1 MAPGNI
7 VEYIDRQKIVCA
19 AVLEIKNERLRLL
32 TENNREVKLSA
43 ARLSHRGKMSV
54 NLSAGRDKASD
65 SLKERA
71 NRRKSLA
78 GEIDIRE
85 LWEVLS
91 PEQEW
96 IDLQT
101 MTAFCFPDSP
111 TDDHESAVIR
121 ALFAD
126 RLYFRFNQDQF
137 FPHTEEQVEQINA
150 KAREE
155 ARKQR
160 ITENG
165 GDWIK
170 SVLSGKDTGLLSAHP
185 QFTEEQQDW
194 IRILQSY
201 YLFEKESPQW
211 ELGRDMLARA
221 GITDIGNLFHFF
233 VKLGIWN
240 PDENIDLHRYGVP
253 TDFPEKLM
261 ECIASRNRF
270 FEIRSAG
277 SRRRDLT
284 GLPIITIDGQ
294 ATLDFDDALSLER
307 KEDHY
312 VLGVH
317 IADVGHFVEKGSPLD
332 REAVQRGS
340 SIYMPDR
347 KISMLPQCL
356 AEDQCSLK
364 AGELRPAT
372 STLIR
377 LRPSGD
383 IISSEICSSI
393 IRVSRQLT
401 YHEVNCMV
409 EEDGDIAILY
419 DIARQF
425 RKRRLADRAVQISLP
440 EINIWLDER
449 GELTVTRIN
458 RESPGRML
466 VAEIMIMAN
475 WLNARFL
482 AENRLPAIFR
492 SQPAPRE
499 RLYKEDE
506 GSLFQN
512 WMQRKLLSR
521 FVLSTEPEPH
531 SGLGLDAYVTVTSPI
546 RKYSDLITQRQ
557 IRAVFGLDTP
567 YSSGEVQ
574 QTIHALEYPMSCVSK
589 LQNRRK
595 HYWLLKYLE
604 GKTGQKEEAIVLGKR
619 RNTYQVLMTEYMIE
633 CTIPAAGGM
642 NLKPEDVIQV
652 TIQHV
657 DARKEILN
665 VFMG

>member
-1 MAPGNI
+1 MTPGNI

-19 AVLEIKNERLRLL
+19 AVLEVKNERLRLL

-43 ARLSHRGKMSV
+43 ARLSHRGKMGIS
-54 NLSAGRDKASD
+54 LSAGRDRVSD
-65 SLKERA
+65 FLKERVS
-71 NRRKSLA
+71 RRKTLA
-78 GEIDIRE
+78 EGIDIRE

-111 TDDHESAVIR
+111 TEDHESAVIR

-126 RLYFRFNQDQF
+126 RLYFRFSQDQF
-137 FPHTEEQVEQINA
+137 FPYTEEQVAQVTA

-160 ITENG
+160 IKENG
-165 GDWIK
+165 GKWIR
-170 SVLSGKDTGLLSAHP
+170 SVLSDALSGSGSALSGL
-185 QFTEEQQDW
+185 TEEQQEW
-194 IRILQSY
+194 VRILQSY
-201 YLFEKESPQW
+201 YLFEKESPHW
-211 ELGRDMLARA
+211 ELGRDMVAEA
-221 GITDIGNLFHFF
+221 GISDIENLFRFF
-233 VKLGIWN
+233 VKLRIWN

-253 TDFPEKLM
+253 TDFPEKVM
-261 ECIASRNRF
+261 ECTASRIRF
-270 FEIRSAG
+270 SETLSAG
-277 SRRRDLT
+277 TRRRDLT

-294 ATLDFDDALSLER
+294 ATLDFDDALSLEK

-347 KISMLPQCL
+347 RISMLPQCL

-383 IISSEICSSI
+383 IIGSEVCSSI
-393 IRVSRQLT
+393 IRVARQLT

-425 RKRRLADRAVQISLP
+425 RKRRLADGAVQISLP
-440 EINIWLDER
+440 EINIWMDEN
-449 GELTVTRIN
+449 GELTLTRIN

-475 WLNARFL
+475 WINAGFL
-482 AENRLPAIFR
+482 AQNRMPAIFR

-499 RLYKEDE
+499 RLYREDE

-557 IRAVFGLDTP
+557 IRAVFGFDTP
-567 YSSGEVQ
+567 YSPSEVQ
-574 QTIHALEYPMSCVSK
+574 QTIHALEQPMSYVSK

-633 CTIPAAGGM
+633 CTIPAGGI

>member
-1 MAPGNI
+1 M
-7 VEYIDRQKIVCA
+7 EYIDRQKIVCA

>member
-1 MAPGNI
+1 M
-7 VEYIDRQKIVCA
+7 EYIDRQKIVCA

-32 TENNREVKLSA
+32 TENNREVKLSVS
-43 ARLSHRGKMSV
+43 RLSHRGKMS
-54 NLSAGRDKASD
+54 LSLASGRDRVAE

-71 NRRKSLA
+71 RQRKILA
-78 GEIDIRE
+78 EGIDIRE

-111 TDDHESAVIR
+111 ADDQESAVIR

-126 RLYFRFNQDQF
+126 RLYFRFNHDQF
-137 FPHTEEQVEQINA
+137 FPHTEEQVEQIRA

-160 ITENG
+160 ITESG
-165 GDWIK
+165 GDWVRSI
-170 SVLSGKDTGLLSAHP
+170 LSDPGTDSRTLVPRL
-185 QFTEEQQDW
+185 TDEQQEW
-194 IRILQSY
+194 IRILQSC
-201 YLFEKESPQW
+201 YLSEKESPHW
-211 ELGRDMLARA
+211 ELGRAMLTRA
-221 GITDIGNLFHFF
+221 GITEMENLFRFF
-233 VKLGIWN
+233 VKVGIWN
-240 PDENIDLHRYGVP
+240 PDENIDLYRYGVP
-253 TDFPEKLM
+253 TDFPEKIM
-261 ECIASRNRF
+261 ECTASRTPF
-270 FEIRSAG
+270 FSPSSAD

-294 ATLDFDDALSLER
+294 ATLDFDDALSLEK

-332 REAVQRGS
+332 QEAVQRGS

-383 IISSEICSSI
+383 IISSEVCSSI
-393 IRVSRQLT
+393 IRVARQLT

-409 EEDGDIAILY
+409 EEDGELAILH

-425 RKRRLADRAVQISLP
+425 RKKRLADGAVQISLP
-440 EINIWLDER
+440 EINVWMDER

-466 VAEIMIMAN
+466 VAELMIMAN
-475 WLNARFL
+475 WLNAGFL
-482 AENRLPAIFR
+482 AQNRMPAIFR

-557 IRAVFGLDTP
+557 IRAVFGLDSP
-567 YSSGEVQ
+567 YSAEEVQ
-574 QTIHALEYPMSCVSK
+574 QTIQALELPMSYVSK

-633 CTIPAAGGM
+633 CTIPASGGI

-665 VFMG
+665 IFMG

>member
-1 MAPGNI
+1 MTPGNI

-32 TENNREVKLSA
+32 TENSREVKLSA
-43 ARLSHRGKMSV
+43 ARLSHKGKMSV
-54 NLSAGRDKASD
+54 SLSSGRDRISD
-65 SLKERA
+65 FLKERV
-71 NRRKSLA
+71 NRRKALA
-78 GEIDIRE
+78 QEIDIRE

-91 PEQEW
+91 SEQEW

-101 MTAFCFPDSP
+101 MTAFCFSDSP
-111 TDDHESAVIR
+111 TEDHESAVIR
-121 ALFAD
+121 AFFAD
-126 RLYFRFNQDQF
+126 RMYFRFSQDQF
-137 FPHTEEQVEQINA
+137 FPYTEEQVAQVTA

-155 ARKQR
+155 ARRQR
-160 ITENG
+160 IMENG
-165 GDWIK
+165 GAWIR
-170 SVLSGKDTGLLSAHP
+170 SVLSDPDSGPARPAL
-185 QFTEEQQDW
+185 TEEQQEW
-194 IRILQSY
+194 ISILQSC
-201 YLFEKESPQW
+201 YLFEKESPHW
-211 ELGRDMLARA
+211 ELGRAMAAGA
-221 GITDIGNLFHFF
+221 GISEMENLFRFF

-240 PDENIDLHRYGVP
+240 PDENIDLRRYGVP
-253 TDFPEKLM
+253 TDFPEKVM
-261 ECIASRNRF
+261 ESTLSRIRF
-270 FEIRSAG
+270 FETEAAG
-277 SRRRDLT
+277 RKDLT

-294 ATLDFDDALSLER
+294 ATLDFDDALSLEK

-317 IADVGHFVEKGSPLD
+317 IADVGHFVEKGSPVD
-332 REAVQRGS
+332 REAIQRGS

-347 KISMLPQCL
+347 RISMLPQCL
-356 AEDQCSLK
+356 AEDHCSLK

-383 IISSEICSSI
+383 IIGSEVCSSI
-393 IRVSRQLT
+393 IRVTRQLT

-409 EEDGDIAILY
+409 EEDGDIAILHE
-419 DIARQF
+419 IARQF
-425 RKRRLADRAVQISLP
+425 RKKRLGDGAVHISLP
-440 EINIWLDER
+440 EINIWVDEN
-449 GELTVTRIN
+449 GQLAVTRIN

-475 WLNARFL
+475 WINARFL
-482 AENRLPAIFR
+482 AENRMAAIFR
-492 SQPAPRE
+492 SQPGPRE
-499 RLYKEDE
+499 RLYREDE
-506 GSLFQN
+506 GTLFQN

-521 FVLSTEPEPH
+521 FVLSTQPEHH

-557 IRAVFGLDTP
+557 IRAVFGLDSP
-567 YSSGEVQ
+567 YSQAEVQ
-574 QTIHALEYPMSCVSK
+574 QTIYALEQPMSCVSK

-619 RNTYQVLMTEYMIE
+619 RNTYQVLMTEYMTE
-633 CTIPAAGGM
+633 CTIPASGGI